1 MPPIEVGFGMT
12 KRVAVVGAGAIS
24 AVHFTGY
31 ERAGAEI
38 VAVVDVDA
46 SRAQD
51 RAETYGARVY
61 TDMVEMLENEHLD
74 AVSIVTPPFAHA
86 EQVILAAKHGLH
98 IFSEKPFALTS
109 DQAREM
115 IAAVNEAGVTLAV
128 NFAHRHFEG
137 TTVVRDMIADGTL
150 GEIHSLRVRF
160 GVDYTENTRSWIYRK
175 ELAGGGTFMDT
186 ASHGLDL
193 YRFLIADIDRVY
205 AVSRQTPASPEVEDL
220 GAWIVESTAS
230 PAFGLLESDW
240 PTPGAD
246 YGWSV
251 HGSNGAAYAD
261 YELPGIRYRLKGET
275 DWSVIDVPGSA
286 VADRFTHAIADFLD
300 CIDSGATPVAT
311 GEDGLRSLE
320 IIEAAYRSAEE
331 GCAVECGAGADRST

>member
-1 MPPIEVGFGMT
+1 MA
-12 KRVAVVGAGAIS
+12 KRVAVVGAGRIS

-31 ERAGAEI
+31 EKAGAEI
-38 VAVVDVDA
+38 VAVVDVDE
-46 SRAQD
+46 SRARE

-61 TDMVEMLENEHLD
+61 ADMGAMLAREQLD

-86 EQVILAAKHGLH
+86 EQVVLAAQHGLH
-98 IFSEKPFALTS
+98 IFSEKPFAMSST
-109 DQAREM
+109 QAKTM
-115 IAAVNEAGVTLAV
+115 LDAVRKAGVTLAV
-128 NFAHRHFEG
+128 NFAHRYFEG
-137 TTVVRDMIADGTL
+137 TTVVRDMIANGSL
-150 GEIHSLRVRF
+150 GDIHSMRVRF
-160 GVDYTENTRSWIYRK
+160 GVDYTNNTRAWIYK
-175 ELAGGGTFMDT
+175 KDLAGGGTFFDT

-193 YRFLIADIDRVY
+193 YRFLIGEIDRVY
-205 AVSRQTPASPEVEDL
+205 AVSRQTAASSEVEDL
-220 GAWIVESTAS
+220 GAWIVESRAS

-275 DWSVIDVPGSA
+275 EWSVMDLPATA
-286 VADRFTHAIADFLD
+286 VGDRFTRAIADFLD
-300 CIDSGATPVAT
+300 CIDSGNVPMAT

-320 IIEAAYRSAEE
+320 IIEAAYRSVEE
-331 GCAVECGAGADRST
+331 GRAIDC

>member
-1 MPPIEVGFGMT
+1 MTMRVGI
-12 KRVAVVGAGAIS
+12 VGAGSIS

-38 VAVVDVDA
+38 VAVVDVDEA
-46 SRAQD
+46 RAKE
-51 RAETYGARVY
+51 RAEPYGASAY
-61 TDMVEMLENEHLD
+61 TDMAEMLEHEQLD

-86 EQVILAAKHGLH
+86 EQVILAAEHGLH
-98 IFSEKPFALTS
+98 IFSEKPFALDTG
-109 DQAREM
+109 QARTM
-115 IAAVNEAGVTLAV
+115 LDAVEKAGVTLAV
-128 NFAHRHFEG
+128 NFAHRYFEG
-137 TTVVRDMIADGTL
+137 TTVVQGMIRDGTL
-150 GEIHSLRVRF
+150 GDIHSMRVRF
-160 GVDYTENTRSWIYRK
+160 GVDYTSNTRSWIYK
-175 ELAGGGTFMDT
+175 KDLAGGGTFFDT

-193 YRFLIADIDRVY
+193 FRFLIREIDRVF

-220 GAWIVESTAS
+220 GAWIVESNSS

-275 DWSVIDVPGSA
+275 AWSVIDLPKTS
-286 VADRFTHAIADFLD
+286 VADRFTRAIADFLA
-300 CIDSGATPVAT
+300 CIDSGETPIAT
-311 GEDGLRSLE
+311 GEDGFRSLE
-320 IIEAAYRSAEE
+320 IIEAAYRSVEV
-331 GCAVECGAGADRST
+331 GCAVSCGPDAFL